1 MILCFSPPL
10 PPTPKKVPYE
20 TLLFWVWST
29 LNSILWQLSQIYLV
43 IITLARVG
51 GGYSSQF
58 VCVCVCVC
66 VLPQNWCL
74 NSIISKSEEA
84 TVLKHGNHTKHGSLQ
99 DRKFFLVKATQIASK
114 LGNKKL
120 IVQISH
126 ERLLNQANG
135 CILLGT

>member
-1 MILCFSPPL
+1 M
-10 PPTPKKVPYE
+10 
-20 TLLFWVWST
+20 
-29 LNSILWQLSQIYLV
+29 
-43 IITLARVG
+43 LARVG
-51 GGYSSQF
+51 GGYSSLF
-58 VCVCVCVC
+58 VCVCVC

-74 NSIISKSEEA
+74 NSIISKSKEA
-84 TVLKHGNHTKHGSLQ
+84 TVLKHGNHIQTVVLYKTE
-99 DRKFFLVKATQIASK
+99 KFFLVKATQIASK

>member
-1 MILCFSPPL
+1 M
-10 PPTPKKVPYE
+10 
-20 TLLFWVWST
+20 
-29 LNSILWQLSQIYLV
+29 
-43 IITLARVG
+43 G

-58 VCVCVCVC
+58 VCVC

-74 NSIISKSEEA
+74 NSIISKSKET
-84 TVLKHGNHTKHGSLQ
+84 TVLKHGNHIQSVVLYKTE
-99 DRKFFLVKATQIASK
+99 KFFLAKATQIASK